1 MIIFTVLGFVVE
13 GGRYFDINLD
23 VFAESPTDAMEKALM
38 QRSGLV
44 VSGVCR
50 APTGR
55 FVDY

>member
-23 VFAESPTDAMEKALM
+23 VFAESPADAMEKALR

-44 VSGVCR
+44 VSGICR

-55 FVDY
+55 LVDY